1 MICPTW
7 KIICDYEVLSLNGET
22 RGKKRK
28 KKKNL
33 ISASREQKQ
42 IQDFKGNTQ
51 PKSQPI
57 HYLSH

>member
-7 KIICDYEVLSLNGET
+7 KIICDYEVLHHLMV
-22 RGKKRK
+22 GKK

-57 HYLSH
+57 YYLSH

>member
-7 KIICDYEVLSLNGET
+7 KIICDYEVLHHLT
-22 RGKKRK
+22 LRLRK
-28 KKKNL
+28 KKENL

-57 HYLSH
+57 YYLSH

>member
-7 KIICDYEVLSLNGET
+7 KIICDYEVLHHLTVRLRE
-22 RGKKRK
+22 K

-51 PKSQPI
+51 PTSQPI
-57 HYLSH
+57 YYLSH

>member
-7 KIICDYEVLSLNGET
+7 KIICDYEVLHHLTVRLRE
-22 RGKKRK
+22 
-28 KKKNL
+28 KKNL
-33 ISASREQKQ
+33 ISAFGEQKQ

-57 HYLSH
+57 YYLSH